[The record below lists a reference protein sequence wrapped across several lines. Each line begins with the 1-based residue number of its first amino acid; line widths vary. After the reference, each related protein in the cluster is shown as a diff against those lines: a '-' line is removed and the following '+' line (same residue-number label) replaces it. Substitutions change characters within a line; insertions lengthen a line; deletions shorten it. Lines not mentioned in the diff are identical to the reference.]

1 MTILVIA
8 DRGYE
13 SFNSMAHIQKK
24 GWFFLIRVKDG
35 INGIKNG
42 LDLPATDCFDT
53 DICLKLTRKQTNE
66 AKELLKD
73 KNHYRFI
80 SATQPFDYLP
90 LKNKNKW
97 SHSIYELKFRIVR
110 FPISEGVYETIVT
123 NLDSTNYSSDELK
136 KLYATRWGIMQI
148 SAYGR

>member
-13 SFNSMAHIQKK
+13 SFNSMAHIQKT

-90 LKNKNKW
+90 LKNKNK
-97 SHSIYELKFRIVR
+97 
-110 FPISEGVYETIVT
+110 
-123 NLDSTNYSSDELK
+123 
-136 KLYATRWGIMQI
+136 
-148 SAYGR
+148 

>member
-1 MTILVIA
+1 
-8 DRGYE
+8 
-13 SFNSMAHIQKK
+13 MAHIQKK

-73 KNHYRFI
+73 KNPQQTFTGYVWVIKLVF
-80 SATQPFDYLP
+80 
-90 LKNKNKW
+90 LK
-97 SHSIYELKFRIVR
+97 IF
-110 FPISEGVYETIVT
+110 
-123 NLDSTNYSSDELK
+123 
-136 KLYATRWGIMQI
+136 
-148 SAYGR
+148 